1 MIWEVYTVIK
11 LNLTEDLANQGDKR
25 CLGLINNAYHWTIDM
40 NPWKEEQSMQRRGS
54 QPMDLNHFM
63 GRTTT
68 LLQESPET
76 T

>member
-40 NPWKEEQSMQRRGS
+40 NPWKEEQSM
-54 QPMDLNHFM
+54 
-63 GRTTT
+63 
-68 LLQESPET
+68 
-76 T
+76 